1 MTISAHILA
10 AKPEE
15 AQVPSVRSACEAL
28 TFEEVYAQGF
38 RHVVRWIRA
47 LGGRDADLEDLAQE
61 TFVIVRRQLP
71 KFDGNNLA
79 GFLYRITQRTVRDYR
94 EGAWFRRS
102 VANEPDDSR
111 AQREST
117 TAPPNPCEVVE
128 RRESL
133 RVLTG
138 LLATMSETHRTAFIL
153 FEVEGYSGE
162 EIAQLED
169 IPVNTVWT
177 RLHHARRELYTL
189 VAQARAE
196 GRLP

>member
-1 MTISAHILA
+1 MTISAHVLA
-10 AKPEE
+10 AKPEA

-102 VANEPDDSR
+102 VVKEDDGHTQP
-111 AQREST
+111 AST
-117 TAPPNPCEVVE
+117 MAPPNPCEVVE

-138 LLATMSETHRTAFIL
+138 LLATMSESHRTAFIL
-153 FEVEGYSGE
+153 FEVEGYSGD

-177 RLHHARRELYTL
+177 RLHHARRELYAL